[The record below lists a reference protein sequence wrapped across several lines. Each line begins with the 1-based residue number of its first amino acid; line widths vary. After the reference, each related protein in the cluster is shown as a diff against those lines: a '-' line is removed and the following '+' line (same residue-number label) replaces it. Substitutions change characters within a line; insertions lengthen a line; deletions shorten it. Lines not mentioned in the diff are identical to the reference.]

1 MNHGTFALLA
11 ATLLAGCGTK
21 DQIGDALA
29 GTASDPKLQ
38 ASPAPAPVLLRGAVA
53 GAFQLTV
60 DGVAYRDSEDF
71 YTSELE
77 RLPERVAAAGYD
89 TEGLEVRFSAR
100 VGLSDLWAGMQV
112 FMAPA
117 SGQGAAG
124 SAQVRPDGT
133 FSFSLP
139 AGTDPAAAFQ
149 LRAVKRISVELVR
162 AGDVQE
168 RWCFL
173 LSAREAAAVPG
184 QFALLQAFDTQLTAY
199 ECEKT
204 TGGLSIPASE

>member
-1 MNHGTFALLA
+1 MKASTAALGL
-11 ATLLAGCGTK
+11 LLAGCGNR
-21 DQIGDALA
+21 DQVSDALN
-29 GTASDPKLQ
+29 GTASDPKLKP
-38 ASPAPAPVLLRGAVA
+38 SPAPAPVLLRGAVA

-71 YTSELE
+71 YTSELA
-77 RLPERVAAAGYD
+77 RLPERVREAGHD
-89 TEGLEVRFSAR
+89 LDGLVVRFSAR
-100 VGLSDLWAGMQV
+100 VGLGDLWAGMLV
-112 FMAPA
+112 FVAPA

-124 SAQVRPDGT
+124 SVPVRPDGT
-133 FSFSLP
+133 FAFSLP
-139 AGTDPAAAFQ
+139 AGTDAAAAFQ

-162 AGDVQE
+162 AGTVEE
-168 RWCFL
+168 RWCYL

-199 ECEKT
+199 ECEKA

>member
-1 MNHGTFALLA
+1 MNRGTLALLA
-11 ATLLAGCGTK
+11 ATLLPGCGTR
-21 DQIGDALA
+21 DQVADALT

-60 DGVAYRDSEDF
+60 DGVSYRDSEDF

-77 RLPERVAAAGYD
+77 RLPERVAAAGHD
-89 TEGLEVRFSAR
+89 LDGRTVRFSAR

-112 FMAPA
+112 HMAPA

-124 SAQVRPDGT
+124 STQVRPDGT

-149 LRAVKRISVELVR
+149 LRAVKRIAVELVR
-162 AGDVQE
+162 EGAVEE
-168 RWCFL
+168 RWCYL
-173 LSAREAAAVPG
+173 LSAREAAATPG
-184 QFALLQAFDTQLTAY
+184 QFALLQTFDTQLTAY
-199 ECEKT
+199 ACEQGS
-204 TGGLSIPASE
+204 GGLQVPAAE